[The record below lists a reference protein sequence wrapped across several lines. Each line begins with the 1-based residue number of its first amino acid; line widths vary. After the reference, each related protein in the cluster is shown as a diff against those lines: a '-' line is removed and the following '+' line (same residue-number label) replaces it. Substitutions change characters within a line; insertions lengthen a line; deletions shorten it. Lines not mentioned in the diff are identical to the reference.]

1 MTAGRGSDS
10 GAACDRQGK
19 APVGASQPATRTPAA
34 KATSSIDEFRA
45 ADLLDGSPIPTFVVD
60 ADHVLLHMNRACADL
75 LGIAVQDVT
84 GKPALGRHL
93 FGYTRPLLAELVVDG
108 AHAHDVATV
117 YGDRCRALA
126 GIPGAFEGEDFF
138 PQLGPSG
145 RWLSFRAVPL
155 RDRHG
160 ALVGAME
167 TLLDI
172 SATGC
177 TEGSHSAAAAAAAPA
192 AGQRAPDTPA
202 VPARPEQP
210 IPARM
215 RAAPGQWQRTDLRR
229 CIASALDAADA
240 DIRHK
245 ADVVRDLV
253 ETPAIECRA
262 PEINQVIRNLLVN
275 AAQAIGA
282 QRGTI
287 TLRNGCD
294 GDQVWFEVED
304 TGSGI
309 DKEQLPRI
317 LEPHFT
323 TRPNGEGR
331 GRGLSICAGI
341 VRQHQGRITVRT
353 VIGHG
358 SAFRVTLPITQAD
371 AHAGNV
377 PHEP

>member
-1 MTAGRGSDS
+1 
-10 GAACDRQGK
+10 
-19 APVGASQPATRTPAA
+19 
-34 KATSSIDEFRA
+34 
-45 ADLLDGSPIPTFVVD
+45 
-60 ADHVLLHMNRACADL
+60 
-75 LGIAVQDVT
+75 
-84 GKPALGRHL
+84 
-93 FGYTRPLLAELVVDG
+93 
-108 AHAHDVATV
+108 
-117 YGDRCRALA
+117 LA

-172 SATGC
+172 SATRG
-177 TEGSHSAAAAAAAPA
+177 TEGSHAAAAPA

-202 VPARPEQP
+202 VPAPPELP

>member
-172 SATGC
+172 SAT
-177 TEGSHSAAAAAAAPA
+177 
-192 AGQRAPDTPA
+192 
-202 VPARPEQP
+202 
-210 IPARM
+210 
-215 RAAPGQWQRTDLRR
+215 
-229 CIASALDAADA
+229 
-240 DIRHK
+240 
-245 ADVVRDLV
+245 
-253 ETPAIECRA
+253 
-262 PEINQVIRNLLVN
+262 
-275 AAQAIGA
+275 
-282 QRGTI
+282 
-287 TLRNGCD
+287 
-294 GDQVWFEVED
+294 
-304 TGSGI
+304 
-309 DKEQLPRI
+309 
-317 LEPHFT
+317 
-323 TRPNGEGR
+323 
-331 GRGLSICAGI
+331 
-341 VRQHQGRITVRT
+341 
-353 VIGHG
+353 
-358 SAFRVTLPITQAD
+358 
-371 AHAGNV
+371 
-377 PHEP
+377 

>member
-1 MTAGRGSDS
+1 MTTGRGSES
-10 GAACDRQGK
+10 GAACDRQGHE
-19 APVGASQPATRTPAA
+19 PVGASQHSTHTPAA
-34 KATSSIDEFRA
+34 WTASSIDGFRA

-60 ADHVLLHMNRACADL
+60 ADHVVLHMNRACADL

-84 GKPALGRHL
+84 GKRAPGRHL

-108 AHAHDVATV
+108 AHAHDVTSV
-117 YGDRCRALA
+117 YGDRCRALD

-138 PQLGPSG
+138 PQLGPNG

-167 TLLDI
+167 TVLDI
-172 SATGC
+172 SATRC
-177 TEGSHSAAAAAAAPA
+177 TEGGHAAAAPA
-192 AGQRAPDTPA
+192 AGQRQRDVPA
-202 VPARPEQP
+202 VTEVRAQP

-215 RAAPGQWQRTDLRR
+215 RAAPGQWQRADLCR
-229 CIASALDAADA
+229 CIESALDAADA

-275 AAQAIGA
+275 ACQAIGA

-287 TLRNGCD
+287 TIRNGCD

-317 LEPHFT
+317 FEPYFT
-323 TRPNGEGR
+323 TQQPGEGR
-331 GRGLSICAGI
+331 GRGLSISAGI

-371 AHAGNV
+371 ARERNV
-377 PHEP
+377 PHAP